1 MASQVGLPNKRD
13 PGQVLGPP
21 ALAPAEPLA
30 VEGYVRDRPADRL
43 AEPCELESGARG
55 APERLGLGVPD
66 HDRRGG
72 AGYVASTLRCWRSP
86 IASRWIRSARRAW
99 SAPARASSSSPSSR
113 APASAAPR

>member
-43 AEPCELESGARG
+43 AEPCELEAGARG
-55 APERLGLGVPD
+55 APARLGLGVPD

-72 AGYVASTLRCWRSP
+72 AGHAAPTLRGRASPLPPPRTMSGRRPWR
-86 IASRWIRSARRAW
+86 
-99 SAPARASSSSPSSR
+99 APAPASSS
-113 APASAAPR
+113 